1 MKISD
6 VMSRDVTVA
15 NPGDSIQSVAQR
27 MASEDVGALPV
38 CDGRRLQGM
47 VTDRDITIRA
57 VAQGRDINTSIAEVM
72 SPDIEFCFEDDDLED
87 VADKMA
93 DRQIRR
99 IPVVDRDRNL
109 IGIVALADVART
121 KKDKLSGDT
130 LEDISQPSGGGS
142 RGF

>member
-1 MKISD
+1 MRVSD
-6 VMSRDVTVA
+6 IMSRGVTVA
-15 NPGDSIQSVAQR
+15 RPNETIQSVAQT

-38 CDGRRLQGM
+38 CDGTRLQGM

-57 VAQGRDINTSIAEVM
+57 VANGRDFNTSIAEVM

-93 DRQIRR
+93 DKQIRR

-109 IGIVALADVART
+109 VGIVALADLART
-121 KKDKLSGDT
+121 KKDKLTGDT
-130 LEDISQPSGGGS
+130 VEDISQPSRS
-142 RGF
+142 F